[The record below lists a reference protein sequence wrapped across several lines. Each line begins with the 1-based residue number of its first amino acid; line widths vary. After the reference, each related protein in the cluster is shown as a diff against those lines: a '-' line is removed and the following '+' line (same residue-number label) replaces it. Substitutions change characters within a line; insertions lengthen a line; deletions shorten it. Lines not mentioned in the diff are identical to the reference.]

1 MYCLSLCLTAR
12 CPPLAGLE
20 RRLPRTPELHHP
32 DPQHS
37 VPAHVERRRT
47 WLPRRLFY
55 IQDSATERTE
65 STATG
70 WCTDGLVWPEIKRLL
85 EQRVYETSSWRRW
98 RHLWA
103 GSGWCYLWK
112 PGPACLSAWR
122 SVCLSVCQSAGTDCS
137 WWADGHFA
145 TCIFCKIHFLSL
157 SLSTSRGLDVAE
169 VCLCAHGRSG
179 SNRHCKNIF
188 VNCFVIIL
196 L

>member
-1 MYCLSLCLTAR
+1 MYRLSLCLTAR

-85 EQRVYETSSWRRW
+85 EQRVCETSSWRRW

-103 GSGWCYLWK
+103 GSGWCYPWK

-122 SVCLSVCQSAGTDCS
+122 SVCLSVSLLVQTA
-137 WWADGHFA
+137 ADGLTVTLLPVYFVKS
-145 TCIFCKIHFLSL
+145 TFFL
-157 SLSTSRGLDVAE
+157 
-169 VCLCAHGRSG
+169 CLCQHLGG
-179 SNRHCKNIF
+179 SMWQRCVCVH
-188 VNCFVIIL
+188 
-196 L
+196 